1 MIYIV
6 ITFILMYLVGAAL
19 TVCVFAAAAVKK
31 ISEKEKLTND

>member
-6 ITFILMYLVGAAL
+6 VTLILMYLIGMAL
-19 TVCVFAAAAVKK
+19 AVCVFAATATKK